1 LRPVRTALTI
11 AAKDIKR
18 SVRDRSAIALSVVA
32 PLVLAFI
39 LSSVL
44 GNADESFTVNYT
56 VVNEDGGV
64 VADRFVERVLAGMEE
79 EGFAEIST
87 SDDVSEARRKVRNSD
102 DVGAAF
108 VIPEGFSDAVQS
120 GEAAQIEVLQNPDT
134 PIGAQI
140 ARSVAQGFA
149 SELNA
154 VSLSI
159 ATSLSTG
166 EGPPD
171 PEDLRR
177 LQQEALQTV
186 SPITITD
193 VSAGSREFDT
203 KTFFA
208 AGMAV
213 FFLFFTAQYGAVS
226 LLTERKE
233 GTLARLLAAPVS
245 KGAIIA
251 AKSIYAFVLGVL
263 SMAILIVASTFL
275 MDADWGNPFGVALLV
290 LAGVFAAMGIQSVV
304 TTLAKTDEQAAGYG
318 SVVGVTLGL
327 LGGTFFPLSQAPT
340 AIQGL
345 SSFTPHAWMMRGFGE
360 LSGGAGTVA
369 DVLPAIGVLLLMG
382 GVTGAIALVRSRSLV
397 VAR

>member
-1 LRPVRTALTI
+1 MRGALTI
-11 AAKDIKR
+11 AVKDIKR
-18 SVRDRSAIALSVVA
+18 SVRDRSAIMLSVIA
-32 PLVLAFI
+32 PLLLAFI
-39 LSSVL
+39 LSTVL

-56 VVNEDGGV
+56 VVNNDGGP
-64 VADRFVERVLAGMEE
+64 VADSFVNRALGGMEE

-87 SDDVSEARRKVRNSD
+87 SEGVAEARRKVENSD

-108 VIPEGFSDAVQS
+108 VIPEGFSEAVQS
-120 GEAAQIEVLQNPDT
+120 GGAATIEVLANPDA

-159 ATSLSTG
+159 ATSVSSG
-166 EGPPD
+166 EGPPS
-171 PEDLRR
+171 PEALRR
-177 LQQEALQTV
+177 LQGEAQRTA
-186 SPITITD
+186 SPITIID
-193 VSAGSREFDT
+193 ESAGSREFDT

-226 LLTERKE
+226 LLAERKE

-245 KGAIIA
+245 KGAIIT
-251 AKSIYAFVLGVL
+251 AKSIYAFVLGVS
-263 SMAILIVASTFL
+263 SMAILIIASTFL
-275 MDADWGNPFGVALLV
+275 MDAHWGDPIGVSLLV

-327 LGGTFFPLSQAPT
+327 LGGTFFPLSQAPS

-345 SSFTPHAWMMRGFGE
+345 SSFTPHSWLMRGFGE
-360 LSGGAGTVA
+360 LSGGAGTVG
-369 DVLPAIGVLLLMG
+369 DILPAIGALLAMG
-382 GVTGAIALVRSRSLV
+382 AVTGAVALVRARSLV